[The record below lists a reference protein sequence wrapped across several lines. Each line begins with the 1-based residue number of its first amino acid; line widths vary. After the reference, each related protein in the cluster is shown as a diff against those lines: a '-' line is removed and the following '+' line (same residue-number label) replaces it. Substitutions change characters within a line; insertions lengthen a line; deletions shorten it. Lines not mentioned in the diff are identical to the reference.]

1 MSARPVLTIR
11 RALSDEQGTLGVVF
25 LQDDFLCYAL
35 ELPWRFNAREI
46 SCIPAGEYQMV
57 YSMSPRLRIRTYE
70 VIDVPNR
77 AGIRIHS
84 GNWAGDKIR
93 GWDSHSL
100 GCPLFGDRVGTMK
113 NSAGRNQ
120 RAVLNSRSTV
130 RSLEE
135 ALGGR
140 PCLLRVHD
148 VARDQ

>member
-25 LQDDFLCYAL
+25 LQDEFLCYAL

-46 SCIPAGEYQMV
+46 SCIPAGDYQIV
-57 YSMSPRLRIRTYE
+57 YSMSPRLKIRTYE

-93 GWDSHSL
+93 GWESHSL
-100 GCPLFGDRVGTMK
+100 GCPLFGDRVATL
-113 NSAGRNQ
+113 RNQADRQQ
-120 RAVLNSRSTV
+120 RAVLNSKATMRRV
-130 RSLEE
+130 EN
-135 ALGGR
+135 ALDGR
-140 PCLLRVHD
+140 PCVLRVHD
-148 VARDQ
+148 VARAQ